1 MNNYPYRPQQQ
12 GYSMMSQPS
21 QQMMTPMYP
30 GPFQPLTQPPT
41 QPISNIRWVQ
51 GRAGANAFNVS
62 PGETAQLMDTE
73 DSVFYIKTADYS
85 GMPLPL
91 RTFDY
96 SERFQVDEKD
106 DKVSRSEFEAL
117 KTRFDSQSEKLADL
131 LGGEQ

>member
-1 MNNYPYRPQQQ
+1 MNNYPFRPQPN
-12 GYSMMSQPS
+12 YSLMSQPPQS
-21 QQMMTPMYP
+21 SAMVPSYP
-30 GPFQPLTQPPT
+30 GPFSQPVQPT
-41 QPISNIRWVQ
+41 SNIRWVQ

-73 DSVFYIKTADYS
+73 ESVFYIKTADYS

-91 RTFDY
+91 RIFDY

-106 DKVSRSEFEAL
+106 DRVSRSEFEEL
-117 KTRFDSQSEKLADL
+117 KTRFNNQSEKLADL